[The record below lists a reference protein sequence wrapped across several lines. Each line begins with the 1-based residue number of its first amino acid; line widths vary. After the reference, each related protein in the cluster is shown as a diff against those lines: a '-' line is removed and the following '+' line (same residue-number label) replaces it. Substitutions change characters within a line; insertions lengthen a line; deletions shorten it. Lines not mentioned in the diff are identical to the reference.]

1 MVAAG
6 EVARCEFAEYPNVCA
21 WLARMKALPSWKK
34 IHEAISGYATSL
46 KDQPMVT
53 L

>member
-1 MVAAG
+1 
-6 EVARCEFAEYPNVCA
+6 
-21 WLARMKALPSWKK
+21 MKALPSWNKV
-34 IHEAISGYATSL
+34 HEAISGYATTL